1 MRVINNRVGHFQL
14 LLVAIFAE
22 SFVSRTNKQ
31 SIIIIDVRLC
41 NKQQQNKQNHT
52 AASTNQ
58 QLFLTTFNVGHT
70 LDDDFQTT
78 DSTRITRTWLLTPKS
93 TKQMT
98 KKIYIKQNNSKTS
111 RKKDPTIDVDQ

>member
-1 MRVINNRVGHFQL
+1 M
-14 LLVAIFAE
+14 
-22 SFVSRTNKQ
+22 
-31 SIIIIDVRLC
+31 RLC